1 MSNIIADILSNRILV
16 CGVLG
21 WAVAQILKTLIYAM
35 LNNEFRLERMFGD
48 GGMPS
53 AHSATV
59 SSMATAAAIVY
70 GFGSFEFAISAM
82 LAIIVMHDAMG
93 VRMETGKQGKVLNEM
108 IDVLRTEGIVEAFKK
123 NDKMYEFWEAHTD
136 PGGSRLYP
144 GNRPCMC
151 ASAVIGRS
159 DKDCSGNWL
168 RQSFF
173 YGFYAYF
180 FKIQLHI

>member
-1 MSNIIADILSNRILV
+1 
-16 CGVLG
+16 
-21 WAVAQILKTLIYAM
+21 M

-108 IDVLRTEGIVEAFKK
+108 IDFLRTEGFVEAFKK
-123 NDKMYEFWEAHTD
+123 NDKMYEFWEASLKEFVGHT
-136 PGGSRLYP
+136 PIQVAAGCILGIELA
-144 GNRPCMC
+144 C
-151 ASAVIGRS
+151 VL
-159 DKDCSGNWL
+159 L
-168 RQSFF
+168 R
-173 YGFYAYF
+173 
-180 FKIQLHI
+180 

>member
-1 MSNIIADILSNRILV
+1 MHEQYNSGYFKQSDPGLRCSRMGS
-16 CGVLG
+16 CSD
-21 WAVAQILKTLIYAM
+21 LKTLIYAM

-108 IDVLRTEGIVEAFKK
+108 IDFLRTEGFVEAFKK
-123 NDKMYEFWEAHTD
+123 NDKMYEFWEASLKEFVGHT
-136 PGGSRLYP
+136 P
-144 GNRPCMC
+144 
-151 ASAVIGRS
+151 
-159 DKDCSGNWL
+159 
-168 RQSFF
+168 
-173 YGFYAYF
+173 
-180 FKIQLHI
+180 IQVAAGCILGIVLACVLLL